1 MGNKNGDS
9 ALILV
14 SVLLFTIII
23 PISTYAMNSTILLTQ
38 YDKIKQAIKVSAMG
52 ALYNVSQDTILY
64 DTGKQAVAD
73 AFTTLFK
80 KNLQIDDSGYSKI
93 LTTTQPITI
102 QELVVYDAGD
112 VPATC
117 PQGTV
122 ISFPAIHVVVSTQF
136 KDCFGKPRDVLIHS
150 DIDIFER

>member
-64 DTGKQAVAD
+64 DTGKQTVAD